1 MWKRRSRNS
10 STAPIAAPVE
20 LDDEALSRVY
30 GGGAMPGETDVSWLY
45 ARAQAL
51 ASNPNISEMDRAALQ
66 SALMALSSFALTSSG
81 NPGDIETII
90 SQLESKYTNLF

>member
-1 MWKRRSRNS
+1 MNIPLPRSIR
-10 STAPIAAPVE
+10 AGQR
-20 LDDEALSRVY
+20 ALHFEPESQNR
-30 GGGAMPGETDVSWLY
+30 LY